1 MHAHTNIQNQV
12 FPDGCLGLRVKIYL
26 CEILHGRVNEHP
38 TSQTAL
44 RCGWKSCLAMLI
56 LITHVKIYI
65 ERESA
70 TLFAF
75 YGRRRLWMEL
85 FNTKF
90 HNVGKDVINF

>member
-1 MHAHTNIQNQV
+1 MAVLMSIR
-12 FPDGCLGLRVKIYL
+12 RVKLL
-26 CEILHGRVNEHP
+26 CARLEE
-38 TSQTAL
+38 L
-44 RCGWKSCLAMLI
+44 RSAMLI

-65 ERESA
+65 ERESHE